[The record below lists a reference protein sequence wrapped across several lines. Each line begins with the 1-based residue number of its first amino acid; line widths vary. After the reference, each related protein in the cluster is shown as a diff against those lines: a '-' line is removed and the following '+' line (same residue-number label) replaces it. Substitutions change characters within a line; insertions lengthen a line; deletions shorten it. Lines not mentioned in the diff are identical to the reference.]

1 MCWLVCT
8 TNDSNPLIDSL
19 HHVCE
24 SVFTPLSPHHIYS
37 MYCFLIVTILSIICS
52 HVFLE
57 IQLEMQ
63 KQLAHSLILKKIKLF
78 FLIHFD
84 SQSEQQTTS
93 WCKENKAK
101 KKTHWFYLV
110 HFLNTKS
117 RNICIFKVTN
127 IFLIYVIHLVNTI
140 INTVCIF
147 TGALFINRLRAGATE
162 EALEEQARR
171 ARKQQGERL
180 RLEDF
185 AQFLNLPVT
194 DTLTQVHSLFDKVNI
209 HIQ

>member
-1 MCWLVCT
+1 MWWLVCT

-37 MYCFLIVTILSIICS
+37 MYCFLFVTILSIICS

-63 KQLAHSLILKKIKLF
+63 KQLARSLIFFKLNYFFWYILTANQNNRQHLGARKIK
-78 FLIHFD
+78 
-84 SQSEQQTTS
+84 Q
-93 WCKENKAK
+93 K
-101 KKTHWFYLV
+101 KKPHWFYLV

-140 INTVCIF
+140 INVVCIF

-180 RLEDF
+180 SLEDF

-194 DTLTQVHSLFDKVNI
+194 DTLTQVHSLFDTVNI